1 MRTLRVL
8 IVESTSPTLLALW
21 KSIQSTLHSNG
32 YTTVTRAIP
41 TDAPTDRDTLLQR
54 VKNDGI
60 DIVVGEFPMLP
71 HSFQHVQLTQ
81 PIKVNE
87 QVVLQRKRDDEGIV
101 AHTFK
106 LFLKYYLPMVFAIA
120 VLGVVLYYLIHYIC
134 IRLDVNLREW
144 VASLFG
150 CYMYVHDVNLTKTY
164 DLKLLRSCF
173 VFLILLIV
181 STFTYS
187 LLTAHI
193 TSKMIVDDVREL
205 DITVFNLKQKR
216 LLCPRGYTTGRT
228 LQFYGAHVDDYE
240 GTADEAVQD
249 FLHHPQYQHYDG
261 LAMYAEDEHKHRA
274 ELRRSK
280 ALFGMSGVCFAV
292 HPQHTEVVYIMNTV
306 IAQHN
311 VNLITY
317 AGCKR
322 EGLVFPMACVL

>member
-1 MRTLRVL
+1 MRTLRAL
-8 IVESTSPTLLALW
+8 IAQDTSPALLALW
-21 KSIQSTLHSNG
+21 KSIQSALHSKE
-32 YTTVTRAIP
+32 YAILTHSIP
-41 TDAPTDRDTLLQR
+41 IDPPTDRDTLLQR
-54 VKNDGI
+54 VQDDDI
-60 DIVVGEFPMLP
+60 DIIVGEFPMLP
-71 HSFQHVQLTQ
+71 HYFKLVQLTQ

-87 QVVLQRKRDDEGIV
+87 HVVLQRKRDDEDIV

-120 VLGVVLYYLIHYIC
+120 LLGVVLYYVIHYCC
-134 IRLDVNLREW
+134 IHLDVNLREW

-150 CYMYVHDVNLTKTY
+150 CYMYVHDVKLTKTY

-173 VFLILLIV
+173 VFFILLIV

-193 TSKMIVDDVREL
+193 TSKMIVDDVRKL
-205 DITVFNLKQKR
+205 NITLLNLKQQR
-216 LLCPRGYTTGRT
+216 LLCPRGYTSGQALR
-228 LQFYGAHVDDYE
+228 FYGGHVDDYE
-240 GTADEAVQD
+240 GTADEAVRD
-249 FLHHPQYQHYDG
+249 FLHHPKYQHYDG
-261 LAMYAEDEHKHRA
+261 ITMYAEDEYKYSA
-274 ELRRSK
+274 NLRRSK
-280 ALFGMSGVCFAV
+280 ALFGMSAVCFAV
-292 HPQHTEVVYIMNTV
+292 HPQHTDVVDVMNTV